1 MEEGSVQVNKAYI
14 FVAISI
20 LLGAFGQVFMKLGTT
35 KMESHANYSVILKI
49 FHILFN
55 PIIFTGLS
63 FYAISAIL
71 WIFGI
76 SKVPLSQAYPM
87 VAFSYVIVFVLSV
100 LLFKESVTL
109 PKIGGLSLI
118 IVGVLLI
125 AKS

>member
-1 MEEGSVQVNKAYI
+1 MKEGSTQVNKAYI
-14 FVAISI
+14 FVFTSI

-35 KMESHANYSVILKI
+35 KMGEIDTSSIIAKV

-100 LLFKESVTL
+100 LLFKEVVNL
-109 PKIGGLSLI
+109 PKVGGLSLI
-118 IVGVLLI
+118 IVGVLII
-125 AKS
+125 ARS